1 MGLGIDP
8 RVGKGVNPEV
18 FRPQP
23 GTDHNFAFSG
33 ENVGPS
39 AGLPQR
45 YAFFKPQPPSNLL
58 SFLSIDYPSTS
69 RAPHQLVSCTP
80 RRMNRL
86 SMYSLSDS
94 QAVPAVGGV
103 AGLGEAGVAAQA
115 VGEVG
120 VEGDRVRAGDRLQEE
135 LQLRA
140 ERTVD
145 VLPVASGHAAH
156 RHSRQLETG
165 ARGGETR
172 VRLHDA
178 RHQPWLSAQLLHLH
192 IQTHHCNST
201 SISYAM
207 GSSPTER
214 DP

>member
-1 MGLGIDP
+1 
-8 RVGKGVNPEV
+8 
-18 FRPQP
+18 
-23 GTDHNFAFSG
+23 
-33 ENVGPS
+33 
-39 AGLPQR
+39 
-45 YAFFKPQPPSNLL
+45 
-58 SFLSIDYPSTS
+58 
-69 RAPHQLVSCTP
+69 
-80 RRMNRL
+80 MNIL

-165 ARGGETR
+165 TRGGETR
-172 VRLHDA
+172 VWLHDA

-192 IQTHHCNST
+192 TYKHITVTLHLQ
-201 SISYAM
+201 AM
-207 GSSPTER
+207 QWVHLPPSEIHYSSDLSLR
-214 DP
+214 IK